1 MTCKSNGFTLIE
13 IILTMSLIAI
23 TSMISVPILIDS
35 SRRNDLDI
43 SINTAVVAARRANLL
58 ARSSEGDRSWGA
70 HFEGP
75 QLTIFKCPS
84 VGDCTYQGRL
94 ASDTDFDEQFVI
106 SSAISISGTV
116 DYVFEKITGYTTG
129 GSTNF
134 INNNDTKSVSINPN
148 GLVNY

>member
-23 TSMISVPILIDS
+23 TSMISAPILIDS

-58 ARSSEGDRSWGA
+58 ARSSEGGRSWGV